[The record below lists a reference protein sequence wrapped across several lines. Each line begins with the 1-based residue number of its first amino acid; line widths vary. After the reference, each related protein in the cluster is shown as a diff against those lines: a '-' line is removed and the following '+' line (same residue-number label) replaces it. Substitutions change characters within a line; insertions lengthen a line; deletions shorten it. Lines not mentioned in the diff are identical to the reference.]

1 MRTLVVSH
9 QCHDPANR
17 DRLRAI
23 AALGIEVVL
32 AIPGGTTGTDAGIRI
47 VPVPVR
53 GDAAEPETLR
63 WHVPTLRRVLAEVG
77 PTLVHIEAEPDT
89 PLAIAA
95 ANVCKKIGVPYVL
108 FGWRSTARSFGFLT
122 RRRMTGILRHAQGV
136 MGGNRLAM
144 DLLHQRAPQALAAA
158 IPSSGLVMGPIQP
171 REGRRKL
178 VVGFAGRLVVERGA
192 DLLLAAL
199 GQTFGQWR
207 AIIAGTGPEQ
217 ERLEQTVQ
225 RLGLAA
231 RVRWL
236 GGLRA
241 EMIEQLW
248 QQIDCLV
255 VPSRDTPDWVDH
267 QAPLLLDAMSRGI
280 APIVTRAGALPELVG
295 RAGPVVANET
305 ELAEALQRW
314 VSDPD
319 ACRASGTT
327 ARQWVMSRYTSAV
340 VAERTVAFWQAV
352 VEHATPP
359 TSGAGAAGGAAM
371 FGEM

>member
-1 MRTLVVSH
+1 MRTLVLSH

-23 AALGIEVVL
+23 AALGIDVVL

-53 GDAAEPETLR
+53 GDAALPETLR

-89 PLAIAA
+89 PLAVAA
-95 ANVCKKIGVPYVL
+95 ASVCKKIGVPYVL

-122 RRRMTGILRHAQGV
+122 RRRVTGILRHAQGV

-171 REGRRKL
+171 REGRREL

-217 ERLEQTVQ
+217 ERLEQMVQ

-295 RAGPVVANET
+295 RAGPVVANEA

-352 VEHATPP
+352 VEHATPS
-359 TSGAGAAGGAAM
+359 TSGAGVPSGAAM